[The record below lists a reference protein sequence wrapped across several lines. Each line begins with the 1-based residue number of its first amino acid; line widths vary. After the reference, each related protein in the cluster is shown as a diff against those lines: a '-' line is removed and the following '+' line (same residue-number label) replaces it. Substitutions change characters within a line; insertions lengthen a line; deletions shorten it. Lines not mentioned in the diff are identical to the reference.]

1 MRNTQELAHLTRP
14 NYSAFLLPHLALAL
28 PPLPH
33 FSDSSSLHL
42 MILSRAVVLRLGDTL
57 LLRSSTSGPWQG
69 CARTRHAT
77 VQRPSGGDDGRSD
90 GGGGG
95 VMMMIALEDA
105 DEEEEEEEE

>member
-14 NYSAFLLPHLALAL
+14 NFSAFLLPHLALAL

-57 LLRSSTSGPWQG
+57 LLRSSTSGPWRG
-69 CARTRHAT
+69 CARTRHVS

-90 GGGGG
+90 GGGG
-95 VMMMIALEDA
+95 VMIMIALEDA
-105 DEEEEEEEE
+105 GEDEEEG